1 MLYENIVS
9 DSVYVSK
16 EILFEISPT
25 EEDEIALSV
34 GYGTTHWMRSP
45 RFSPAARTAGV
56 TVRDADLLS
65 THLPTVSTTYKT
77 QVKGTMEES
86 VCKNKSLVHRGHVR
100 EGSRF
105 CSLLVSKALLM
116 VRGLS
121 VLRSSAPC

>member
-45 RFSPAARTAGV
+45 RFSQQHGRQV
-56 TVRDADLLS
+56 
-65 THLPTVSTTYKT
+65 LPS
-77 QVKGTMEES
+77 GT
-86 VCKNKSLVHRGHVR
+86 LIY
-100 EGSRF
+100 
-105 CSLLVSKALLM
+105 
-116 VRGLS
+116 
-121 VLRSSAPC
+121 